1 MDDKDIYSSL
11 GRLGAQ
17 VESLTKIISE
27 MRAEDKEYR
36 EEVKKELTK
45 IKVAVVLIEESE
57 PIIRDI
63 KRWKERGIGAVM
75 LTSLV
80 MSLLISFGINIFEF
94 IRMKVGF

>member
-1 MDDKDIYSSL
+1 MEDKDIYSSL

-17 VESLTKIISE
+17 VESLTKTISE

-36 EEVKKELTK
+36 EEVKQELAK

-63 KRWKERGIGAVM
+63 KPWRKIKRDFLSFIGRPIGKKIHEKRNVRRRTRTG
-75 LTSLV
+75 L
-80 MSLLISFGINIFEF
+80 FW
-94 IRMKVGF
+94 